1 MDDREII
8 SNYQSGDRK
17 VISHL
22 IERYHQSFCSK
33 AYWIL
38 KDKDQSKD
46 VVQESW
52 MVIMDK
58 LHGLR
63 NPDAFSFWAM
73 RIVSN
78 KCMDLLNQ
86 NNVQRLN
93 EHTLKNEVEE
103 HSIDDKQE
111 ALKLAI
117 EQLTVEKQ
125 HVIQLFYVQQYAV
138 SDIAEILNISQ
149 GTVKSRLFN
158 ARKKLKTILKN

>member
-1 MDDREII
+1 
-8 SNYQSGDRK
+8 
-17 VISHL
+17 
-22 IERYHQSFCSK
+22 
-33 AYWIL
+33 
-38 KDKDQSKD
+38 
-46 VVQESW
+46 
-52 MVIMDK
+52 
-58 LHGLR
+58 
-63 NPDAFSFWAM
+63 
-73 RIVSN
+73 
-78 KCMDLLNQ
+78 MDLLNQ